1 MDIKKIRPLFNAV
14 VTTTTSYKE
23 SELKIGGIIDSS
35 KIQMPIKE
43 YQTVVA
49 VGPTVKGIN
58 VGDLVKINPSRY
70 IVRKYKEDSV
80 KNDINSY
87 NPVDEYR
94 FKTVVMNG
102 EKYLLLYDS
111 DIEYVIEEFEEEP
124 QSDII
129 VPNSDIII

>member
-14 VTTTTSYKE
+14 VTTTISYTE
-23 SELKIGGIIDSS
+23 SELKVGGIIDSS

-94 FKTVVMNG
+94 FKTVIMSG
-102 EKYLLLYDS
+102 EK
-111 DIEYVIEEFEEEP
+111 
-124 QSDII
+124 
-129 VPNSDIII
+129 

>member
-80 KNDINSY
+80 KSDINSY

-129 VPNSDIII
+129 VPNNELII

>member
-14 VTTTTSYKE
+14 VTTTISYKE

-80 KNDINSY
+80 KSDINSY

-129 VPNSDIII
+129 VPNNELII

>member
-14 VTTTTSYKE
+14 VTTTTSYTE
-23 SELKIGGIIDSS
+23 AELKVGGIIDSS

-80 KNDINSY
+80 KSDINSY

-129 VPNSDIII
+129 VPNNDLLI

>member
-49 VGPTVKGIN
+49 IGPTVKGIN

-129 VPNSDIII
+129 VPSNDLLI

>member
-14 VTTTTSYKE
+14 VTTTTSYTE
-23 SELKIGGIIDSS
+23 SELKVGGIIDSS

-94 FKTVVMNG
+94 FKTVIMNG

-129 VPNSDIII
+129 VPNNDLLI